1 MLASKN
7 SGRPQRIRVFPVVV
21 GVVAMVLAAALVT
34 FFVVPDLRN
43 TTQVTCVQ
51 IGSIGSLRAT
61 VLNDSGLPADGA
73 EISGTVSV
81 ERGNGTMITPVYSL
95 VVPAS
100 GTVNI
105 QPSYD
110 GKYSSV
116 VTQGNRNY
124 TVSVSVEPQQL
135 VWITIRIPSG
145 QSSSTV
151 STCTLQ
157 C

>member
-7 SGRPQRIRVFPVVV
+7 SGRPQRIRLFPVI
-21 GVVAMVLAAALVT
+21 GVVAIVLVAALVA

-61 VLNDSGLPADGA
+61 VLNDSGLPVDGA
-73 EISGTVSV
+73 RISGTVSV
-81 ERGNGTMITPVYSL
+81 ECGNGTMITPIYNL

-110 GKYSSV
+110 GKYSLV

-135 VWITIRIPSG
+135 VWITIHIPSG

-151 STCTLQ
+151 STCMLQ